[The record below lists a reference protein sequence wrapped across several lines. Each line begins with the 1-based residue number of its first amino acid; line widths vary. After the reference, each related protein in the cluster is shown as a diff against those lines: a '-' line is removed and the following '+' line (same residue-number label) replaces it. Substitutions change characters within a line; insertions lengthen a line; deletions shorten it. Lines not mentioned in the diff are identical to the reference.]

1 MLKLLYK
8 EKERGN
14 EMLFWLFVIVM
25 VVGVL
30 LVILDAHFLYKND
43 LTFDI
48 GMTMAL
54 VGFLAVLTSSLI
66 ILLSHIGLDAKVE
79 RSNARYESLVYQYEN
94 DIYDNDNDLGK
105 KELMDDIQEWNEDVS
120 YYKEL
125 QYDFWLGIYY
135 PNIYDQFEKIE
146 LK

>member
-1 MLKLLYK
+1 
-8 EKERGN
+8 
-14 EMLFWLFVIVM
+14 MLFWLFLIVM

-30 LVILDAHFLYKND
+30 LLILDAYYLFEND
-43 LTFDI
+43 WAINTGLTMVII
-48 GMTMAL
+48 GCT
-54 VGFLAVLTSSLI
+54 AVLTSI
-66 ILLSHIGLDAKVE
+66 IIISISYIGLDAKVE
-79 RSNARYESLVYQYEN
+79 QYNARYESLVYQYEN
-94 DIYDNDNDLGK
+94 DIYENDNDLGK

-125 QYDFWLGIYY
+125 QYDFWLGIYC

>member
-1 MLKLLYK
+1 
-8 EKERGN
+8 
-14 EMLFWLFVIVM
+14 MLFWLFVIVM

-30 LVILDAHFLYKND
+30 LVILDAHFLYKNN

-54 VGFLAVLTSSLI
+54 VGFVAVMTSSLI

-94 DIYDNDNDLGK
+94 DIYDNDNDIGK
-105 KELMDDIQEWNEDVS
+105 KELMDDIQSWNEDVS
-120 YYKEL
+120 YRKKI
-125 QYDFWLGIYY
+125 QDDFWLGIYY

>member
-1 MLKLLYK
+1 
-8 EKERGN
+8 
-14 EMLFWLFVIVM
+14 MLFWLFVIVM

-125 QYDFWLGIYY
+125 QYDFWLGIYC

>member
-1 MLKLLYK
+1 
-8 EKERGN
+8 
-14 EMLFWLFVIVM
+14 MLFWLFVIVM
-25 VVGVL
+25 VVGIFL
-30 LVILDAHFLYKND
+30 IILDAHFLYKNN

-54 VGFLAVLTSSLI
+54 VGFVAVLTSSLI

-94 DIYDNDNDLGK
+94 DIYENDNDLGK
-105 KELMDDIQEWNEDVS
+105 KELMGDIQEWNEDVS
-120 YYKEL
+120 YYKKL
-125 QYDFWLGIYY
+125 QYDLWLGIYC

>member
-1 MLKLLYK
+1 
-8 EKERGN
+8 
-14 EMLFWLFVIVM
+14 MLFWLFVIVM
-25 VVGVL
+25 VVGVFL
-30 LVILDAHFLYKND
+30 IILDAHFLYKNN

-54 VGFLAVLTSSLI
+54 VGFVAVLTSSLI

-120 YYKEL
+120 YYKKL
-125 QYDFWLGIYY
+125 QYDFWLGIYC
-135 PNIYDQFEKIE
+135 PNIYDRFEKIE

>member
-1 MLKLLYK
+1 
-8 EKERGN
+8 
-14 EMLFWLFVIVM
+14 MLFWLFVIVM
-25 VVGVL
+25 VVGAL
-30 LVILDAHFLYKND
+30 LLILDYHFPFNND
-43 LTFDI
+43 LAINTGLTMSII
-48 GMTMAL
+48 GWT
-54 VGFLAVLTSSLI
+54 AVLSSIVI
-66 ILLSHIGLDAKVE
+66 ISISHIGLDAKVE

-94 DIYDNDNDLGK
+94 DIYENDNDLGK

-125 QYDFWLGIYY
+125 QYDFWLGIYC

>member
-1 MLKLLYK
+1 
-8 EKERGN
+8 
-14 EMLFWLFVIVM
+14 MLFWLFVIVM
-25 VVGVL
+25 VVGIFL
-30 LVILDAHFLYKND
+30 IILDAHFLYKND

-54 VGFLAVLTSSLI
+54 VGFVAVLTSSLI

-94 DIYDNDNDLGK
+94 DIYENDNDLGK

-120 YYKEL
+120 YYKEI
-125 QYDFWLGIYY
+125 QYDFWLGIYC

-146 LK
+146 LKQKGE